1 MPSPDDIDFL
11 VLRAIAHHYERGT
24 VARETLRQAAEPR
37 RRTGFADAELDAALA
52 RLRSGGHVVA
62 RDGRYA
68 VSPAVAAVLPRTKS
82 WLQAWS
88 SRPGR
93 SRTHDPSF
101 SQGRPRLGCRRGT
114 FRPSRRRIN

>member
-37 RRTGFADAELDAALA
+37 RRTGFADAELDAALDAALA

-82 WLQAWS
+82 GAVSDAAAPWRRFRARLAAAV
-88 SRPGR
+88 
-93 SRTHDPSF
+93 
-101 SQGRPRLGCRRGT
+101 PRDT
-114 FRPSRRRIN
+114 

>member
-37 RRTGFADAELDAALA
+37 RRAGFADAELDAALA

-82 WLQAWS
+82 GAVSDAAAPWRRLRA
-88 SRPGR
+88 RLAA
-93 SRTHDPSF
+93 TV
-101 SQGRPRLGCRRGT
+101 PRDT
-114 FRPSRRRIN
+114 